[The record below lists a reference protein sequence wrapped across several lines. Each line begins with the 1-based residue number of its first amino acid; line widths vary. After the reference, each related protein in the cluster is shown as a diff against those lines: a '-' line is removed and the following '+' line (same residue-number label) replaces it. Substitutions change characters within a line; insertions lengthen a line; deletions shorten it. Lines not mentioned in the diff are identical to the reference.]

1 MDALTVKTTEFSRLH
16 AVCRA
21 KDAAVRQVYLG
32 QIKAARLYHHRALH
46 SKRERR
52 KCDELGLKAEAFES
66 VQAYA
71 LNIDQRD
78 QCIYAARVVK
88 EILKE
93 LEG

>member
-1 MDALTVKTTEFSRLH
+1 MNELTVKTNEIRRSH

-21 KDAAVRQVYLG
+21 KNDAVRQAYLG
-32 QIKAARLYHHRALH
+32 QIKAARLYAHRALH

-52 KCDELGLKAEAFES
+52 TCEELGLKADAIES

-78 QCIYAARVVK
+78 ACLYAARVLKTV
-88 EILKE
+88 LKE
-93 LEG
+93 LE

>member
-1 MDALTVKTTEFSRLH
+1 MDELTAKTNEIRRLH

-21 KDAAVRQVYLG
+21 QRDAVQQAYLG
-32 QIKAARLYHHRALH
+32 QIKAARLYAHRALH

-52 KCDELGLKAEAFES
+52 TCEKLGLKADAFES

-78 QCIYAARVVK
+78 ACLYAARVLKVV
-88 EILKE
+88 LKE
-93 LEG
+93 LE

>member
-1 MDALTVKTTEFSRLH
+1 MDEFTAKSNEIRRLH

-21 KDAAVRQVYLG
+21 KNDAVKQAYLG

-52 KCDELGLKAEAFES
+52 KCHELGLKADAFES

-71 LNIDQRD
+71 LNRDQRD
-78 QCIYAARVVK
+78 ACVYAARVLKVV
-88 EILKE
+88 LKE